1 MTIFPMKKTSIRFV
15 LPGSLLLATLTL
27 LAQSNTTSTLSPPLN
42 LTVKYQV
49 TQEDDRFLGER
60 GLLPPGLKENMRLTS
75 DQKAELKPIENDFAD
90 TSAQYQAANQP
101 RIDAAQEANRR
112 ARETQDAGQIQA
124 ARKQLQNVWAG
135 LQPYRDA
142 AVVKIKPM
150 LTPEQIKIL
159 EDPANQWHEN
169 HGAEANDPSSN

>member
-1 MTIFPMKKTSIRFV
+1 MNKTFIRFAI
-15 LPGSLLLATLTL
+15 PISLLLVSLTL
-27 LAQSNTTSTLSPPLN
+27 LAQSNTNNTNLPPIN
-42 LTVKYQV
+42 QTAKDQV
-49 TQEDDRFLGER
+49 ALGKDRSQGER
-60 GLLPPGLKENMRLTS
+60 GLLPPGLKEKMQLTS
-75 DQKAELKPIENDFAD
+75 DQKADLKPFENDFAD

-142 AVVKIKPM
+142 EVVKIKPM
-150 LTPEQIKIL
+150 LTPEQVKML

-169 HGAEANDPSSN
+169 NGAEANDPSSN